1 MGFKIIRGDITKIEC
16 DAIVNSVGLETPDYG
31 RICHDV
37 ITNSKSQELRDFI
50 DDLDGDASVGDVFVT
65 KGYALPAKNIVH
77 LICPH
82 FESDPDLTVFQSAVR
97 KVLLTCK
104 EKEFKNIA
112 IPVFGTGA
120 NGYNR
125 PDVYNLLT
133 FMCSAFVEYYPD
145 FNITLVTVA
154 KSVQIM
160 HKLMPKYATDAYKH
174 KTDDELLRYHKA
186 AKAFKRNDNEYI
198 PSDIYE
204 APKEF
209 FGSEFEKTAQ
219 VALLPQD
226 DSNRPTITLDDK
238 TMFRIG
244 NVKEYMEV
252 YAGRRFPNQ
261 FSNADKILIRAKRY
275 LGLSSKDDDVAKSMT
290 AASKLL
296 SSYKVGGRR
305 PKPESMFKLALG
317 LRMNYLEA
325 QNFMNFFGLSFTHHP
340 QDNTLES
347 GVRYCLDHH
356 LYEIEEIED
365 EIYKRTKK
373 TFFYSK

>member
-31 RICHDV
+31 RICNDV
-37 ITNSKSQELRDFI
+37 IENSKSVELKEFI
-50 DDLDGDASVGDVFVT
+50 DGLDGDASVGDVFVT

-82 FESDPDLTVFQSAVR
+82 FASDPDLTVFQSVVR

-104 EKEFKNIA
+104 EKGFRNIG

-133 FMCSAFVEYYPD
+133 FMCSSFVEYYPE
-145 FNITLVTVA
+145 FNITLVTVS
-154 KSVQIM
+154 KSVQAK
-160 HKLMPKYATDAYKH
+160 HKKMAKYATDAFRH
-174 KTDDELLRYHKA
+174 KTDMEITHYCMTVRT
-186 AKAFKRNDNEYI
+186 FKKNTNVYKTIDV
-198 PSDIYE
+198 YE
-204 APKEF
+204 DPKGF
-209 FGSEFEKTAQ
+209 FGGEFEKTAQ

-226 DSNRPTITLDDK
+226 DPNRPTITLDDK
-238 TMFRIG
+238 TMLKID

-252 YAGRRFPNQ
+252 YADRRFPNQ

-317 LRMNYLEA
+317 LRMNYSEA

-340 QDNTLES
+340 EKNTLES
-347 GVRYCLDHH
+347 GVRYCLDNH